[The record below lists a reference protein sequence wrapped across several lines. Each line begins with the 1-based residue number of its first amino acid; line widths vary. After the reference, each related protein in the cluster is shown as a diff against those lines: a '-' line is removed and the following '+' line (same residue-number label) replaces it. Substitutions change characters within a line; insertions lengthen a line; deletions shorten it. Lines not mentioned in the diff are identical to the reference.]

1 MLEPGTHI
9 HFVGVGGIGMSG
21 IAEVLIN
28 LGYRVSGS
36 DLMRSSITD
45 RLQGIGLR
53 FDTGHR
59 AHQLGDADMVVVSSA
74 VPTNNPECEAAKRN
88 GIPVVR
94 RGEMLAALAGRKR
107 GVAIVGSHGKTT
119 TAAMIALVLESAGLD
134 PTAILGGQLSEFG
147 SNVRLGQG
155 ELMVVEADESDRS
168 FLQLSPEIAVLT
180 NLDEEHLDVYN
191 GMADLE
197 DSFVTFAGQVEPN
210 GCVVACVDDR
220 RLRNLLPRIHCEVV
234 SYGLEDDSAQLFAHD
249 VTLCPSGS
257 RSQVRVSG
265 NNQATE
271 IELQLAVPGRH
282 NVQNALAAVSVGLRL
297 GVSPEIVISALAQF
311 RGADRRLQVC
321 GEVNGIVV
329 VDDYGHH
336 PTEIAAVIETV
347 RLRAPVRVWV
357 IFQPHRYS
365 RTISLLERFGSAL
378 AMADAVVLT
387 EVYAASE
394 SPISGAT
401 ASAVAEAIRR
411 VSATPVR
418 VVTSLSEIPGI
429 VAAEAR
435 PGDVVVTL
443 GAGSIGTVPQRIVD
457 ALRFRFEGNNE

>member
-1 MLEPGTHI
+1 
-9 HFVGVGGIGMSG
+9 MSG
-21 IAEVLIN
+21 IAELLVN
-28 LGYRVSGS
+28 LECEVSGS
-36 DLMRSSITD
+36 DLLSSPITS
-45 RLQGIGLR
+45 RLEDLGVR
-53 FDTGHR
+53 FNEGHHPDNV
-59 AHQLGDADMVVVSSA
+59 AGAQLVVVSA
-74 VPTNNPECEAAKRN
+74 AIPQTNLERVAAMN
-88 GIPVVR
+88 LGIPVVS
-94 RGEMLAALAGRKR
+94 RGEMLAELANPRR
-107 GVAIVGSHGKTT
+107 TIAVVGSHGKTT
-119 TAAMIALVLESAGLD
+119 TTAMVAVMLEAAGFD
-134 PTAILGGQLSEFG
+134 PTVVVGGRLSAFG
-147 SNVRLGQG
+147 SNSRLGRG
-155 ELMVVEADESDRS
+155 AFMVVEADESDRS
-168 FLQLSPEIAVLT
+168 FLQLSPEIAVFT
-180 NLDEEHLDVYN
+180 NIDDEHLDAYDGIEN
-191 GMADLE
+191 LE
-197 DSFVTFAGQVEPN
+197 ASFLAFAQRAAKRS
-210 GCVVACVDDR
+210 CVVACVDDP
-220 RLRNLLPRIHCEVV
+220 RLRHVV
-234 SYGLEDDSAQLFAHD
+234 SQLSGRVVTYGMDNPAADIRASEVMLDPSASRFR
-249 VTLCPSGS
+249 VVMSGDK
-257 RSQVRVSG
+257 RRGV
-265 NNQATE
+265 
-271 IELQLAVPGRH
+271 AVDMSVASPGRH
-282 NVQNALAAVSVGLRL
+282 NVQNALAALSVGLKL
-297 GVSPEIVISALAQF
+297 GVSPEIVVSALAKF

-347 RLRAPVRVWV
+347 RLRAPARVWV